1 MTQRFLPAA
10 LAVLLA
16 TALPAAAETLTI
28 TDRDGATQSFTDK
41 ELLPRATATLT
52 LPDALYGK
60 PMTYRVIPL
69 KDLLKDTRRAP
80 DDYLA
85 ARAADGFTVPLP
97 GRLLDPANAAEVEA
111 FLAVEDPAATW
122 EVLPGNPEKVSAGPF
137 YLVWKLA
144 GSAYV
149 SREYWSAQLAV
160 LKVIDNPIKKWPGHD
175 VAASVPAA
183 DKLRTGLDRYVS
195 LCITCHKLNGEGG
208 AGAAAG
214 PDLASAKAID
224 TATLKKWIRS
234 PKTVNPEAKMPKF
247 DDTALGDDD
256 LDAMIAWLTLKA
268 GPR

>member
-1 MTQRFLPAA
+1 MTLRFFPAV
-10 LAVLLA
+10 LVLLLA
-16 TALPAAAETLTI
+16 TAPPAGAETLTI
-28 TDRDGATQSFTDK
+28 ADREGTKSFTQQ
-41 ELLPRATATLT
+41 ELLPRATMTLS

-69 KDLLKDTRRAP
+69 KELLKDTKRAP

-122 EVLPGNPEKVSAGPF
+122 EVLPSNPEKVSAGPF
-137 YLVWKLA
+137 YIVWKLA

-149 SREYWSAQLAV
+149 SREYWSAQLAG